1 MKKIYL
7 FIFPVFVL
15 CFFFSCKH
23 EPILP
28 PQEVSFSNDI
38 LPILRGSCQHAGCHS
53 PYDPN
58 ARFPLDS
65 VVADVLEYVDVEK
78 PKNSKIYERIIEED
92 ENKRMPQLPYDRL
105 TQRQINLIYI
115 WIGQGA
121 KDN

>member
-7 FIFPVFVL
+7 LIFPVFVL

-23 EPILP
+23 EPIIP
-28 PQEVSFSNDI
+28 TQEVSFQSDI

-58 ARFPLDS
+58 AQFPLDS
-65 VVADVLEYVDVEK
+65 VIADVLVYVDTEK
-78 PKNSKIYERIIEED
+78 PKDSEIYEVITDED
-92 ENKRMPQLPYDRL
+92 DGERMPRLPYDRL
-105 TQRQINLIYI
+105 TKRQIDLIHI
-115 WIGQGA
+115 WIAQGA